1 MAAILAADV
10 VGHSKLMGED
20 EEGTH
25 RRIKVLEHDVIAPS
39 VEHHG
44 GRIVKTTGD
53 GFLIE
58 FPSAVEAV
66 RCALSIQKTLAD
78 SPLQLRIGINLGDV
92 LIEPD
97 GDVYGDGVN
106 VAARLEA
113 LCHPGG
119 VLVSGKVYDEVEGK
133 VEAAFE
139 SQGEQLV
146 KNIALRSQ
154 TAKMRRAIRL
164 GWQSMRPWRNG
175 G

>member
-1 MAAILAADV
+1 
-10 VGHSKLMGED
+10 
-20 EEGTH
+20 
-25 RRIKVLEHDVIAPS
+25 
-39 VEHHG
+39 
-44 GRIVKTTGD
+44 VKTTGD

-139 SQGEQLV
+139 SQGEQQV